1 MKKDI
6 SAGRPSTT
14 VVYRPDAGIAGIRL
28 VQDDAARIAVLALPV
43 GDIPRLGVL
52 RGLLGP
58 GRSLDAACAYAWAD
72 HGQVYFGETQGIVG
86 RLKDHAR
93 KLDMGF
99 GTETYVVSTFDTY
112 LDKPAVLHMQRAFSD
127 AAKRAGLMHVVEGVR
142 PPAQLL
148 APARAAAIERMIAD
162 AYPLFFDAGLRAFHS
177 SGPPNLDR
185 LGLARRDDE
194 QDSRIE
200 EEDTNIEIGA
210 IVGPDPMAE
219 CQLTYAN
226 VWAHGYA
233 YSDKFVLGIGSEVRA
248 QTNPSSN
255 PIYTERR
262 MQLLRRGALTPILD
276 VTDRLRLVQPVA
288 VGSASVAAKLV
299 CGAHVTAGVWKMRP
313 RRPAA

>member
-1 MKKDI
+1 MKRTVCM
-6 SAGRPSTT
+6 GRPSTT
-14 VVYRPDAGIAGIRL
+14 VVYRPDVGIAGIRL
-28 VQDDAARIAVLALPV
+28 VQDDAARIAVLAMPV
-43 GDIPRLGVL
+43 VDIPRLGVL
-52 RGLLGP
+52 RDLLGP
-58 GRSLDAACAYAWAD
+58 GRTLDAACAYAWAD

-93 KLDMGF
+93 KRDMVF
-99 GTETYVVSTFDTY
+99 GTETYVVSTFDSY
-112 LDKPAVLHMQRAFSD
+112 LDKPAVLHMQRVFSD

-185 LGLARRDDE
+185 LGFARRDVE
-194 QDSRIE
+194 QDIRTE

-210 IVGPDPMAE
+210 TIGPDSIAQ

-233 YSDKFVLGIGSEVRA
+233 YSDKFVLGIGSEMRA
-248 QTNPSSN
+248 QVNPSSN

-299 CGAHVTAGVWKMRP
+299 CGAHVTAGVWKMQA
-313 RRPAA
+313 RRAVA